1 MEKRNLRKAQPE
13 IMWKIRNNSRKGNF
27 SKVAELVMEV
37 LRREESDETKH
48 DLIKNIYGDYIVPCI
63 ERTDNGEQ
71 IPKQY
76 ENMLLEYAKYEQSQE
91 NTESALKVLESIK
104 ESENPK
110 IRKKVRRQINLINL
124 SQEVSKGDDIDVDVI
139 EKIAED
145 IEQDADSRTYVE
157 LITSVFGKEFP
168 IEKLN
173 LGELE
178 KYIPGKSRNHQMVM
192 LLQLKVHILKNYKL
206 KIE

>member
-91 NTESALKVLESIK
+91 KLEQAIKEEQEASALAEQAVNAEK
-104 ESENPK
+104 EASM
-110 IRKKVRRQINLINL
+110 RKKEFEERQ
-124 SQEVSKGDDIDVDVI
+124 K
-139 EKIAED
+139 KIADERAAIQKKLD
-145 IEQDADSRTYVE
+145 EFIE
-157 LITSVFGKEFP
+157 L
-168 IEKLN
+168 
-173 LGELE
+173 
-178 KYIPGKSRNHQMVM
+178 
-192 LLQLKVHILKNYKL
+192 
-206 KIE
+206 